1 MQWLN
6 DLINKHTKPA
16 EGEAQVS
23 APVEES
29 APNQFQKYVT
39 QGFLAPNLQPVKQKT
54 PTKVSSSVEAIFDKV
69 IQAES
74 RGRHRDAK
82 GELTTSPKGAQGI
95 SQVMPQTGVDPG
107 YGVKPLQ
114 NQTEQEYVRF
124 GKDLLHAYTKEMG
137 GDMAKG
143 LAAYNWGI
151 GNMKSAV
158 NKHGDD
164 WKANLPRETK
174 TYLNKILG
182 KQHG

>member
-6 DLINKHTKPA
+6 ELISKHTTPA
-16 EGEAQVS
+16 EGEQT
-23 APVEES
+23 APSSSEPQNE
-29 APNQFQKYVT
+29 FQKYVT

-69 IQAES
+69 VQAES
-74 RGRHRDAK
+74 RGKHRDAS
-82 GELTTSPKGAQGI
+82 GGLTTSPRGAQGI
-95 SQVMPQTGVDPG
+95 TQVMPRTGTDPG
-107 YGVKPLQ
+107 FGVRPLQ
-114 NQTEQEYVRF
+114 NESEAEYLRF
-124 GKDLLHAYTKEMG
+124 GKDLLSAYTNEFG
-137 GDMAKG
+137 GDIVKG

-164 WKANLPRETK
+164 WRSNLPRETK

-182 KQHG
+182 K